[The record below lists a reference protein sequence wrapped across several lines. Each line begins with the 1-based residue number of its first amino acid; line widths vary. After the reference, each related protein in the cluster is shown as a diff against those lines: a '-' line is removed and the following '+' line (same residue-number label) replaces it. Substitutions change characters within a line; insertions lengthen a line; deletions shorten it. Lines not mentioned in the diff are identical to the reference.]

1 MSLIMNMNMNMIMI
15 MIMNMNMNM
24 NISVGRRIAA
34 SACRR
39 SLTSLYTI
47 HVHLQMEQ
55 IFQSIYAYVIIV
67 LSQCRCL
74 RVYHLG
80 LTTAPGKQL
89 TGERRKETRPG
100 GLSRISCRQLLRWQR
115 NNLCLRSYCLLPNVK
130 TSKRLCVTRNKEV

>member
-1 MSLIMNMNMNMIMI
+1 MSLIMI
-15 MIMNMNMNM
+15 
-24 NISVGRRIAA
+24 ISIGRRIAS

-47 HVHLQMEQ
+47 HLHLHLHLYLQMEQ

-67 LSQCRCL
+67 LSQYRCRCL
-74 RVYHLG
+74 HVYHLG

-89 TGERRKETRPG
+89 TGERRKAKRDKTR
-100 GLSRISCRQLLRWQR
+100 GLSRISCKQLLRWQR

-130 TSKRLCVTRNKEV
+130 MSKRLCVTRNKEV

>member
-1 MSLIMNMNMNMIMI
+1 MSLIMIMI
-15 MIMNMNMNM
+15 MIMNMN
-24 NISVGRRIAA
+24 ISIGRRIAS

-47 HVHLQMEQ
+47 HVHLHLQMEQ

-67 LSQCRCL
+67 LSQYRCRCL
-74 RVYHLG
+74 HVYHLG

-100 GLSRISCRQLLRWQR
+100 GLSRISCKQLLRWQR

-130 TSKRLCVTRNKEV
+130 MSKRLCVTRNKEV